1 MLFRYA
7 LAILKIVEDKL
18 LRQSDYMTLFS
29 TFKSE
34 VESLSDVK
42 LLTKVKIVFDNIW
55 PESHDNIQIA
65 FHDLN
70 PFPLRAVNNKR
81 EYHQKVIKVIYQWIS

>member
-1 MLFRYA
+1 M
-7 LAILKIVEDKL
+7 EDKL
-18 LRQSDYMTLFS
+18 LRQTDYMTLFS

-42 LLTKVKIVFDNIW
+42 LLTKVKLILYDNIW
-55 PESHDNIQIA
+55 TESHHLHTIQIA

-70 PFPLRAVNNKR
+70 PFPLRSVNNKR
-81 EYHQKVIKVIYQWIS
+81 EYHQKVIKVIYHRIS

>member
-42 LLTKVKIVFDNIW
+42 LLTKVKIIFGNIW
-55 PESHDNIQIA
+55 NETHPPPRNSDC
-65 FHDLN
+65 
-70 PFPLRAVNNKR
+70 V
-81 EYHQKVIKVIYQWIS
+81 S

>member
-42 LLTKVKIVFDNIW
+42 LLTKVNIILFNIW
-55 PESHDNIQIA
+55 PELSLTTTI
-65 FHDLN
+65 FR
-70 PFPLRAVNNKR
+70 LRFM
-81 EYHQKVIKVIYQWIS
+81 I